1 MSVGEKIATNIQS
14 AQRPNSQDCHTTGH
28 GIVASASPRRSVLR
42 KSNMS
47 DHSLHCPTS
56 PTMPTPSIINLSPSL
71 SHDRPAS
78 WKSQDARSSSS
89 SILPSL
95 ERADSL
101 AKKLRMRGSRLFK
114 RQHSKT
120 SPPSLR
126 TLYWVTDSQVGL
138 NSSLEQWATLHRV
151 SHHGRMHSTGSKQ
164 FSTLALV
171 SYS

>member
-1 MSVGEKIATNIQS
+1 MSVGEKVAS
-14 AQRPNSQDCHTTGH
+14 SEDCHTTGH
-28 GIVASASPRRSVLR
+28 DIVAPASSRRSVFR

-47 DHSLHCPTS
+47 VRSLHCPTS
-56 PTMPTPSIINLSPSL
+56 PTMPTPSINLSPSA

-120 SPPSLR
+120 NPSSLR

-138 NSSLEQWATLHRV
+138 DRSLEQWATLHRV
-151 SHHGRMHSTGSKQ
+151 SQHGRMHSTGSQ
-164 FSTLALV
+164 LFSTLTFI
-171 SYS
+171 SHS